1 MPLYADYFV
10 TKNTIG
16 LLGNKTTG
24 QLLNR
29 QRVWTA
35 NQKQQKI
42 ANFYFEKQKKTLR
55 SKESP
60 RLNPIKQWGK
70 FY

>member
-1 MPLYADYFV
+1 MPLYTDYFV

-24 QLLNR
+24 QLLNQ
-29 QRVWTA
+29 QRVWTV

-42 ANFYFEKQKKTLR
+42 ANFYFEKQKKNI
-55 SKESP
+55 KEQRISP
-60 RLNPIKQWGK
+60 P
-70 FY
+70 

>member
-1 MPLYADYFV
+1 MPLYTDYFV

-24 QLLNR
+24 QLLNQ
-29 QRVWTA
+29 QRVWTV

-42 ANFYFEKQKKTLR
+42 ANFYFEKQKK
-55 SKESP
+55 KH
-60 RLNPIKQWGK
+60 
-70 FY
+70 

>member
-29 QRVWTA
+29 QRVWRA

-42 ANFYFEKQKKTLR
+42 ANFYFEKQKKNI
-55 SKESP
+55 KEQRISP
-60 RLNPIKQWGK
+60 P
-70 FY
+70 